1 MKDSTIKWL
10 LNHPTRIIPTILIR
24 FGKHLPD
31 RIFLKLCYYNRFG
44 RKLNLNHPQTF
55 NEKLQWLKLHDRNPE
70 HTTMVDKIEV
80 KKWVADR
87 IGERFIIPTLSV
99 WERAEDIDFDSLPD
113 QFVLKTNHDS
123 GKVVICKDKST
134 LDISNARKILSDSL
148 QQDYYILGREWPY
161 KDVKRRIFAEKYV
174 VTPNDELSD
183 YKFFCFD
190 GVPKFLFI
198 ATERNKKDTD
208 VKFDFFDIDFN
219 HLSLKNG
226 HENAD
231 IVPEKPDKFDEMVK
245 IATEL
250 SQGCKHVRVDLYN
263 INGEIYFGELTFF
276 HHSGFV
282 PFIPDKWDY
291 EFGKFISLEQE

>member
-1 MKDSTIKWL
+1 MKKSTIKWL

-31 RIFLKLCYYNRFG
+31 RVFLKLCYYNRFG

-87 IGERFIIPTLSV
+87 IGERFIIPTLGV

-134 LDISNARKILSDSL
+134 LDISNTRKILSESL
-148 QQDYYILGREWPY
+148 HQDYYILGREWPY

-219 HLSLKNG
+219 HLPVKNG

-231 IVPEKPDKFDEMVK
+231 NVPEKPDKFDEMVK
-245 IATEL
+245 ISSEL
-250 SQGCKHVRVDLYN
+250 SRGCKHVRVDLYN

-276 HHSGFV
+276 HHAGFM
-282 PFIPDKWDY
+282 PFIPDEWDY
-291 EFGKFISLEQE
+291 EFGKFLTLK